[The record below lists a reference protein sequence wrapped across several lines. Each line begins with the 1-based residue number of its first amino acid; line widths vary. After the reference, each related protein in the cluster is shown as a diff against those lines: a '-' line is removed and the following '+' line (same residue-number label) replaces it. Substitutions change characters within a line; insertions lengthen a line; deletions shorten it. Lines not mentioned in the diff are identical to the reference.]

1 MEKSDTVDV
10 IDAAT
15 PPAAGWTPRR
25 TPSAPDGATHIVW
38 TATSGHELKPDAHRY
53 FDVRVGPLPKEAIL
67 TFDVA
72 QTYSDGSVVNWNESG
87 KGGEEPDFPAP
98 VLVLDAAA
106 AKARQARQAASA
118 QPAQPAPTVAADSPA
133 KATTDTDDRVRARQ
147 RGFHGLRHGFHGPW
161 PAWPCWG
168 PSPWRPSAADR
179 TLPRRSRTSE
189 RAGAARH
196 PGVRADPGR
205 QRPPVVR
212 VVL

>member
-1 MEKSDTVDV
+1 MPQ
-10 IDAAT
+10 I
-15 PPAAGWTPRR
+15 
-25 TPSAPDGATHIVW
+25 
-38 TATSGHELKPDAHRY
+38 
-53 FDVRVGPLPKEAIL
+53 DVRVGPLPKEASL

-72 QTYSDGSVVNWNESG
+72 QTYSDGSVVSWNESG
-87 KGGEEPDFPAP
+87 TGGEEPDFPAP

-118 QPAQPAPTVAADSPA
+118 QPAQPPPTVAADSPA
-133 KATTDTDDRVRARQ
+133 AETAGTDDRSAAA
-147 RGFHGLRHGFHGPW
+147 
-161 PAWPCWG
+161 AWLPRTAAWLSWTVAGVAVLG
-168 PSPWRPSAADR
+168 PSPWRPSAAGR
-179 TLPRRSRTSE
+179 TLPRRRPTSE